1 MSEVPGPELLV
12 DLDLHLRACRPVP
25 RLLLTQLDG
34 EAFLQLADH
43 AETMY
48 RWSGSDHDLTG
59 SNMWS
64 SRTKSLA

>member
-1 MSEVPGPELLV
+1 M
-12 DLDLHLRACRPVP
+12 
-25 RLLLTQLDG
+25 LLTQLIGDR
-34 EAFLQLADH
+34 FLHFADH

-64 SRTKSLA
+64 SSTKSLA